1 MQWSDEVQTQ
11 ISALTPVEANE
22 ALLQKL
28 IKLID
33 LTNLN
38 ENDSQSS
45 IAVFSD
51 KAQTSLGDV
60 AAVCTYPQ
68 WVGMM
73 SALFDGTKVKVA
85 TVANFPSGT
94 DSIEQTLVTINSVLE
109 HGASEIDIVFPYQ
122 KFLKGDTQYPADFVA
137 ACRDACGENTLLK
150 IILETGAYQ
159 NEDQIVTAS
168 AIAIENGADFIKTS
182 TGKHQHGSSLHAA
195 CAMLLVIMQLTPGS
209 KRPIGLKVSGGIHYV
224 SQAAQYLELADNI
237 MGKSW
242 VSPRTFRIGT
252 SKLVDEML
260 KEFI

>member
-1 MQWSDEVQTQ
+1 MQWSEEVQAQ
-11 ISALTPVEANE
+11 ISAITPVESDT

-33 LTNLN
+33 LTSLN
-38 ENDSQSS
+38 DDDTESS
-45 IAVFSD
+45 VSIFSD

-60 AAVCTYPQ
+60 AAICVYPRF
-68 WVGMM
+68 VGLM
-73 SALFDGTKVKVA
+73 SSLFDGTPIKVA
-85 TVANFPSGT
+85 TVANFPNGT
-94 DSIEQTLVTINSVLE
+94 DTIEQTLITINSVLE
-109 HGASEIDIVFPYQ
+109 HGAQEIDVVFPYQ
-122 KFLKGDTQYPADFVA
+122 KFLKGDSTYPAEFVA
-137 ACRDACGENTLLK
+137 ACRAACGDQTLLK
-150 IILETGAYQ
+150 VILETGAYE

-195 CAMLLVIMQLTPGS
+195 CAMLLVIMQFTPGS
-209 KRPIGLKVSGGIHYV
+209 KRPIGLKVSGGIRYV

-237 MGKSW
+237 MGKNW
-242 VSPRTFRIGT
+242 ISPRTFRFGT